1 MLLLVFLAAAL
12 QAEPAR
18 APLAFQSPLQD
29 KNFYFLTLLERTAS
43 RPVQAAEPL
52 RQLRQSR
59 MEAIART
66 AACKG
71 NVACA
76 LTAFR
81 WTDEE
86 IATAGEALAAPNI
99 LAAVEKEMR
108 LSGMFARWEA
118 MPGPELVRR
127 AWTGAAQ
134 QMNRLLNVYGEGAR
148 PRYGEIDAMAYDPK
162 SPYWGRMTGFL
173 AASILEEASGNLPLF
188 FQPSL
193 RFAVRLLEA
202 NHRDEAA
209 RYEPLHTG
217 ENRAAYQRIRK
228 IRWAN
233 YPYPVIIVPGSGTD
247 RLTVALSPTGRE
259 RLRLAVR
266 RYQAKKAPLIL
277 VSGGNVHP
285 NQTPHNEAI
294 EMKKSLMREF
304 GIPEDA
310 ILVEPHARHTTTNLR
325 NAARLLWRY
334 GIPFDKPAL
343 LTTEPFQSGFI
354 DTPQFKA
361 RCEKEMGYVPF
372 EIGKRLNVFD
382 LEFLGKVEALHAD
395 AAEPLDP

>member
-1 MLLLVFLAAAL
+1 MLLLVFLAAVL

-18 APLAFQSPLQD
+18 TPLVLKSPLQD
-29 KNFYFLTLLERTAS
+29 KNFYFLTLLEKNAA
-43 RPVQAAEPL
+43 RPIQAAEPL
-52 RQLRQSR
+52 RQLRQAKRDSI
-59 MEAIART
+59 EQA

-76 LTAFR
+76 LTPFR
-81 WTDEE
+81 WTADE
-86 IATAGEALAAPNI
+86 IAAAGEALATPEI
-99 LAAVEKEMR
+99 VAAVEREMR
-108 LSGMFARWEA
+108 ASGMFARWES
-118 MPGPELVRR
+118 MTGSELVSR
-127 AWTGAAQ
+127 AWTDAAK
-134 QMNRLLNVYGEGAR
+134 QMNRLLDVYGEGAK

-173 AASILEEASGNLPLF
+173 AASILEEAAIEMPLF
-188 FQPSL
+188 FQPPL
-193 RFAVRLLEA
+193 RFALRLMEA

-217 ENRAAYQRIRK
+217 QNRAAWQRIRK
-228 IRWAN
+228 IRWAD

-247 RLTVALSPTGRE
+247 RLSVALSPTGRE

-266 RYQAKKAPLIL
+266 RYQQKKAPLIL

-294 EMKKSLMREF
+294 EMKKSLMQEF
-304 GIPEDA
+304 GIPEHA

-325 NAARLLWRY
+325 NAARLMWRY

-354 DTPQFKA
+354 DTPQFQA